1 MSKKIQKL
9 VKNEKNVITYLNL
22 FVNKIPMILEDVKA
36 LSQEFFEKFWIEI
49 EDLEILTEEENIYYI
64 KLKTPDSWLLIWYSG
79 KNLEDIRTVLKT
91 ILTQKSTEKNIILHV
106 EINDYLSK
114 KEDKLYHF
122 IMKKIEIVKTGK
134 EVILPFFNSY
144 ERKKIHS
151 YVCELN
157 DEEIF
162 TKSVGEWSE
171 RRLHICKKSKN
182 ITIDMDGIDI

>member
-1 MSKKIQKL
+1 MSWDVIKEITLNFFQKL
-9 VKNEKNVITYLNL
+9 C
-22 FVNKIPMILEDVKA
+22 
-36 LSQEFFEKFWIEI
+36 IEI
-49 EDLEILTEEENIYYI
+49 ENIEIVSEAENIYYI

-79 KNLEDIRTVLKT
+79 KTLEDIRTVLKS
-91 ILTQKSTEKNIILHV
+91 IIAQNLENKHLILHV

-114 KEDKLYHF
+114 KEDKLHDF
-122 IMKKIEIVKTGK
+122 VMKKIAIVKAWK
-134 EVILPFFNSY
+134 WDVVLPFFNSY

-157 DEEIF
+157 DSEIF
-162 TKSVGEWSE
+162 TKSVWDGNE

>member
-9 VKNEKNVITYLNL
+9 VKFQKNVITITNL
-22 FVNKIPMILEDVKA
+22 LLTNLIMLLEDVKEV
-36 LSQEFFEKFWIEI
+36 SRVFFEKLWIEI
-49 EDLEILTEEENIYYI
+49 DEFDVLQEAENIFYV
-64 KLKTPDSWLLIWYSG
+64 KLKTPDSWILIWYSG
-79 KNLEDIRTVLKT
+79 KNLEDVRSVLKA
-91 ILTQKSTEKNIILHV
+91 ILIKKSSEKNIILHV
-106 EINDYLSK
+106 EVNDYLSK
-114 KEDKLYHF
+114 KEDKLYSF
-122 IMKKIEIVKTGK
+122 VMKKIEIAKSWR

-157 DEEIF
+157 DGEIF
-162 TKSVGEWSE
+162 TKSVWEWPE